1 MHRCRRLL
9 RDVERLATDIIDE
22 HARRAADPYAADK
35 VRTQLVDSLK
45 VAEDAKDWEREWQR
59 EEAEDN
65 ATRVQSAERLQA
77 WQDGSLPAGSRET
90 FREREERLYTSGQM
104 ESNKVPPHPPAF
116 DNIVRKVRYAH
127 LMPIPEA
134 PTSNAES
141 LYLSKAFPVLTTLTD
156 RLLEIEGVTLEQ
168 LALLPIEKH
177 DELIANNYTVSLLPE
192 TSLTPGAL
200 SDLAERNA
208 LEASSAEQ
216 TATEETAAEA
226 ERFQGR
232 SQQKEDVTGSEA
244 TQPVASAGDGVQGQ
258 AQGPAP
264 APEPSS
270 GVSKDAAE
278 EAKPRRKTKKAKQ
291 ESSPAAAAPSS
302 TEVDAVGDDDAA
314 AGLRPQGDRSPS
326 PSDSPDEVFKGQKD
340 LMQSAENVSVST
352 DADVKSRGEVVVR
365 APVRKREQAL
375 TASQT
380 IAAVALLCEAAE
392 DEAWSTIL
400 EAVGTTKELRYVAY
414 YWNLAKKE
422 APDLLK
428 RRDDTRLYDAYVKAL
443 GLCGDVNTA
452 YNTIEGMKSHGVTP
466 TVDTWNNLM
475 VVYNKNNDPESA
487 LKVAQNMRMYARVEP
502 NHQTFLHTL
511 EAHRDDPT
519 VDVDANARRALNVMY
534 EMTQVYRLEPTRQ
547 HYEILLQVL
556 QHVSN
561 ASDWYLELQTQA
573 QQMKHLGI
581 PWSIPVYNVLLW
593 VEACRGDVAKVRE
606 LFLTY
611 RKRKLPPIDRTYS
624 SVIQAYACSVPTD
637 NVLTPG
643 IYMWARNEREEWER
657 SHDAP
662 PPFAEWRERMFNEG
676 MAIYEVT
683 KSHDGPLYRT
693 VYALLYMAGKL
704 KPERLRDLWETEAK
718 PLLKGYPRL
727 YTTYILGLLELANK
741 GDPEALDDAEE
752 TFVEATKTG
761 LRLPRKVYQQVM
773 EAHIKTGRE
782 GSVDVALDY
791 MRAMENSG
799 QAMTSAGVLRLKR
812 LIDEMGPKRDAIR
825 RAKRLM
831 QRRNELSN
839 SLFTDAEDARP
850 VLNYPGEQVNLPGL
864 TPDGFAFPSSETGVN
879 ADGTLAG
886 ESFEDRKAALAQM
899 GYQPMNVENTEQ
911 LRSNDK
917 VGQWLK
923 YTASN
928 PHLNFSPEHPSF
940 DKVLQS
946 RQKLGVQGKAVNPW
960 HQERMAAQ
968 PEVYKKDGTVARDP
982 DFMAT
987 ESDSPAGTLLA
998 MEASQKPEELFDTAK
1013 PYYDKK
1019 FAHKAQ
1025 HPAAWTGDQ
1034 EAFMSSWLSTNA
1046 GKSYMQQSARARQLR
1061 ATVARRKEAR
1071 KATNPYPD
1079 EEPFATRPPDAA
1091 DDDDGG
1097 EPE

>member
-1 MHRCRRLL
+1 
-9 RDVERLATDIIDE
+9 
-22 HARRAADPYAADK
+22 
-35 VRTQLVDSLK
+35 
-45 VAEDAKDWEREWQR
+45 
-59 EEAEDN
+59 
-65 ATRVQSAERLQA
+65 
-77 WQDGSLPAGSRET
+77 
-90 FREREERLYTSGQM
+90 M

-192 TSLTPGAL
+192 
-200 SDLAERNA
+200 
-208 LEASSAEQ
+208 
-216 TATEETAAEA
+216 
-226 ERFQGR
+226 
-232 SQQKEDVTGSEA
+232 KEDVTGSEA

-573 QQMKHLGI
+573 QQMKHL
-581 PWSIPVYNVLLW
+581 
-593 VEACRGDVAKVRE
+593 
-606 LFLTY
+606 
-611 RKRKLPPIDRTYS
+611 
-624 SVIQAYACSVPTD
+624 
-637 NVLTPG
+637 
-643 IYMWARNEREEWER
+643 
-657 SHDAP
+657 
-662 PPFAEWRERMFNEG
+662 
-676 MAIYEVT
+676 
-683 KSHDGPLYRT
+683 
-693 VYALLYMAGKL
+693 
-704 KPERLRDLWETEAK
+704 
-718 PLLKGYPRL
+718 
-727 YTTYILGLLELANK
+727 
-741 GDPEALDDAEE
+741 
-752 TFVEATKTG
+752 
-761 LRLPRKVYQQVM
+761 
-773 EAHIKTGRE
+773 
-782 GSVDVALDY
+782 
-791 MRAMENSG
+791 
-799 QAMTSAGVLRLKR
+799 
-812 LIDEMGPKRDAIR
+812 
-825 RAKRLM
+825 
-831 QRRNELSN
+831 
-839 SLFTDAEDARP
+839 
-850 VLNYPGEQVNLPGL
+850 
-864 TPDGFAFPSSETGVN
+864 
-879 ADGTLAG
+879 
-886 ESFEDRKAALAQM
+886 
-899 GYQPMNVENTEQ
+899 
-911 LRSNDK
+911 
-917 VGQWLK
+917 
-923 YTASN
+923 
-928 PHLNFSPEHPSF
+928 
-940 DKVLQS
+940 
-946 RQKLGVQGKAVNPW
+946 
-960 HQERMAAQ
+960 
-968 PEVYKKDGTVARDP
+968 
-982 DFMAT
+982 
-987 ESDSPAGTLLA
+987 
-998 MEASQKPEELFDTAK
+998 
-1013 PYYDKK
+1013 
-1019 FAHKAQ
+1019 
-1025 HPAAWTGDQ
+1025 
-1034 EAFMSSWLSTNA
+1034 
-1046 GKSYMQQSARARQLR
+1046 
-1061 ATVARRKEAR
+1061 
-1071 KATNPYPD
+1071 
-1079 EEPFATRPPDAA
+1079 
-1091 DDDDGG
+1091 
-1097 EPE
+1097 